1 VEAGS
6 IIEQQSDAQ
15 SQQAVAGDELR
26 ARLHG
31 MWASVA
37 GEWQKHAD
45 YLDERGA
52 PITQKMLELT
62 LPQPGERALELASG
76 PGSVGLAAA
85 ARVAPDGEVVISD
98 VAGEMT
104 AIAAARAD
112 RLGLRNVS
120 TKVLDLER
128 IEEPDESYDVALCRE
143 GLMLVPD
150 PARAAREIL
159 RVLRPGGRVAIAVWG
174 PRERNPWLG
183 IIFDTVSA
191 ELGAPTPPPGIPHPF
206 SLDDA
211 NRLAGLLAAAG
222 LSDVTVDEVPTPYE
236 AASVDEWWERSSAL
250 AGPLAQKLAQL
261 PEPAAQALRA
271 RAADAVRAYQ
281 TPNAALQIPG
291 VSLVAVAH
299 RP

>member
-1 VEAGS
+1 MEAGG

-15 SQQAVAGDELR
+15 SQRAGVPGDELR

-37 GEWQKHAD
+37 GAWERHAD
-45 YLDERGA
+45 YVDERGA
-52 PITQKMLELT
+52 PITEKMLELT
-62 LPQPGERALELASG
+62 LPQPGERVLELASG

-98 VAGEMT
+98 VAAEMT
-104 AIAAARAD
+104 AIAAARAETL
-112 RLGLRNVS
+112 RLRNVS
-120 TKVLDLER
+120 IKVLDLER
-128 IEEPDESYDVALCRE
+128 IDEPDDSYDVAFCRE

-150 PARAAREIL
+150 PARAAYEIR
-159 RVLRPGGRVAIAVWG
+159 RVLRPGGRVAVTVWG

-183 IIFDTVSA
+183 IVFDTVSA
-191 ELGAPTPPPGIPHPF
+191 QLGAPTPPPGIPHPF

-211 NRLAGLLAAAG
+211 DRLAGLLEAGG
-222 LSDVTVDEVPTPYE
+222 LSDVTVDEVSTPYQ
-236 AASVDEWWERSSAL
+236 AASVEEWWERSAAL

-271 RAADAVRAYQ
+271 RAADAARPYQ
-281 TPNAALQIPG
+281 TSGGLHIPG
-291 VSLVAVAH
+291 VSLVAAA
-299 RP
+299 RRT